1 MMMRLIV
8 NARPALHLVNVQQR
22 RTVIACD
29 SFSEI
34 ATLMLDDE
42 KKPGSK
48 EPGLRYWPREADTI
62 TFQEG
67 LLSVRA
73 TGGGGQMRN
82 ANAQRANTMIPVGAM
97 RQPFSSACQS
107 CGVRGLSSDNQ
118 DGQRCALLTTKSRN
132 TCTRA
137 TVFNSSG

>member
-1 MMMRLIV
+1 MT
-8 NARPALHLVNVQQR
+8 QR
-22 RTVIACD
+22 VKRRAQ
-29 SFSEI
+29 
-34 ATLMLDDE
+34 
-42 KKPGSK
+42 KKPGSN

-67 LLSVRA
+67 LLSFRA
-73 TGGGGQMRN
+73 TGGGGHMRN
-82 ANAQRANTMIPVGAM
+82 ANAQRRNIMSRVAALQ
-97 RQPFSSACQS
+97 QPPTPH
-107 CGVRGLSSDNQ
+107 VRHAETGGCDSEDQ

>member
-1 MMMRLIV
+1 MMIGGVEAV
-8 NARPALHLVNVQQR
+8 NANCAASHPLHK
-22 RTVIACD
+22 
-29 SFSEI
+29 
-34 ATLMLDDE
+34 

-67 LLSVRA
+67 LLSLRA
-73 TGGGGQMRN
+73 TGGGGRMRN
-82 ANAQRANTMIPVGAM
+82 ANAQRKINIVRVGVA
-97 RQPFSSACQS
+97 QQASAPHVSHAKIAGVSSC
-107 CGVRGLSSDNQ
+107 NH